1 MNNISEFDDNGNC
14 IYRKWEYGY
23 EVWYKYNDENNII
36 YRKDNISEI
45 WYYNN
50 GLIKQIRYLRTG
62 YSAFYEYD
70 KNGKLIY
77 MRDIK

>member
-14 IYRKWEYGY
+14 IYRKWGYGY

-70 KNGKLIY
+70 INGKLVY
-77 MRDIK
+77 MRDIE

>member
-50 GLIKQIRYLRTG
+50 GLI
-62 YSAFYEYD
+62 
-70 KNGKLIY
+70 
-77 MRDIK
+77 IK

>member
-1 MNNISEFDDNGNC
+1 MNNISEFDDNGNY
-14 IYRKWEYGY
+14 IYREWEYGY

-70 KNGKLIY
+70 KNGKLVH
-77 MRDIK
+77 MREI

>member
-14 IYRKWEYGY
+14 IYRKWGYGY

-50 GLIKQIRYLRTG
+50 GLIKQIRYIRTG

-70 KNGKLIY
+70 KNGKFVH